1 MASIPATSAR
11 RLPGLYL
18 AAAADRTDALPGT
31 FRARPVARRDGDR
44 LLRFPRLAGSDLRRR
59 PRRTVRGAQRRQ
71 SGAGLSSRTA
81 APMASRRRWN
91 MRSSA
96 AHQAHRGARPCPM
109 RRHPRLHRRYRSAV
123 AGRFHRPLDGDVH
136 QAGREGRA
144 SASARPGRISPSRIE
159 KAAVFR
165 SLENLMTFP
174 FVRTPRR
181 ARRDGICTAP
191 ISASPRARC
200 SCSTRRRRNSAASG
214 KRHSRSRVGW
224 AKRSVPTISPRLC
237 TVWWTRRKCAFAH
250 PTRSRYAAFFLA
262 VISLRLIRHSAI
274 WIAFS
279 AAPLRRLSDTH
290 HSDRPFSTVLS
301 SRMRLI

>member
-1 MASIPATSAR
+1 MVRHGRHRTHGIIPATSAR
-11 RLPGLYL
+11 RLPGLHL

-71 SGAGLSSRTA
+71 SGAGLSSPTA

-91 MRSSA
+91 MRSRCCASSTSWCSAMPNAAASAPSSTRSTRCRRAISSA
-96 AHQAHRGARPCPM
+96 AGWRCSSSRAR
-109 RRHPRLHRRYRSAV
+109 V
-123 AGRFHRPLDGDVH
+123 VG
-136 QAGREGRA
+136 QRERETMQDFTT
-144 SASARPGRISPSRIE
+144 RIE

-200 SCSTRRRRNSAASG
+200 SCSTRRRRNFAACGRIAAANSEA
-214 KRHSRSRVGW
+214 RSE
-224 AKRSVPTISPRLC
+224 SVH
-237 TVWWTRRKCAFAH
+237 VAFAIRYSAIA
-250 PTRSRYAAFFLA
+250 PGCYAAFFFAL
-262 VISLRLIRHSAI
+262 ISLRLIRHSAI